1 MKTFNIRMLV
11 ILFVILIIL
20 LALSVYIKPL
30 LELYTSEI
38 NVDIDGETYTGTVR
52 RGEQY
57 EIDIDGTTHTG
68 FIDTS
73 NNSGRQPPIVNQNF
87 VVTGQSGR
95 ALNDIYMPGTTGSSG
110 GQHTSPLDF
119 LSTFFPTT
127 GMYTAGTNVPD
138 NAGGLLPN
146 ADDASQ
152 TTFGIPEAEESQLGT
167 LGVDYNK
174 CMEGDHVLDLEGGV
188 EPIGTFFY
196 IRDYGNGLSSC
207 AEQVAPCAQFNNQA
221 TGLGNEERCTSFASR
236 SGRKLC
242 NFTPAVTR
250 TVTAADG
257 TTSQVVDTPSNCS
270 AIPGLNPT
278 YMVDA
283 PVPSSTD
290 DTTSGSASEQP
301 VSDEYLAGTGT
312 NSSSMYTQ

>member
-1 MKTFNIRMLV
+1 MKTFNIKMLV

-38 NVDIDGETYTGTVR
+38 NVDIDGETYTGTIR

-73 NNSGRQPPIVNQNF
+73 NNSGGKPPIVNQNF
-87 VVTGQSGR
+87 VVTGQSGH

-110 GQHTSPLDF
+110 GQYTSPLDF
-119 LSTFFPTT
+119 LSTFYPTT
-127 GMYTAGTNVPD
+127 GMYTDTTVPD
-138 NAGGLLPN
+138 NAGGLLPTSN
-146 ADDASQ
+146 DASQ
-152 TTFGIPEAEESQLGT
+152 TSFGIPEAEESQLGT

-174 CMEGDHVLDLEGGV
+174 CMEGDHVPALQGED
-188 EPIGTFFY
+188 EPIGTYYY

-207 AEQVAPCAQFNNQA
+207 AEQVAPCAQFNEPT
-221 TGLGNEERCTSFASR
+221 TGLGNEDRCTGFASR
-236 SGRKLC
+236 AGRQLC
-242 NFTPAVTR
+242 SFTPATQN

-257 TTSQVVDTPSNCS
+257 STSQVVDVSSNCAPIS
-270 AIPGLNPT
+270 GLSPT

-283 PVPSSTD
+283 PAPATAGDSADTAGST
-290 DTTSGSASEQP
+290 TA
-301 VSDEYLAGTGT
+301 
-312 NSSSMYTQ
+312 

>member
-1 MKTFNIRMLV
+1 MKTFNIKMLV

-110 GQHTSPLDF
+110 GQYTSPLDF
-119 LSTFFPTT
+119 LSNFYPTT
-127 GMYTAGTNVPD
+127 GMYTDTTVPD
-138 NAGGLLPN
+138 NAGGLLPTSN
-146 ADDASQ
+146 DASQ
-152 TTFGIPEAEESQLGT
+152 TSFGIPQAEESQLGT

-174 CMEGDHVLDLEGGV
+174 CMEGDHVPALQGQD
-188 EPIGTFFY
+188 EPIGTYYY
-196 IRDYGNGLSSC
+196 IRDNGNGLPSC
-207 AEQVAPCAQFNNQA
+207 AEQVAPCAQFNEPT
-221 TGLGNEERCTSFASR
+221 TGLGNQERCTGFASR
-236 SGRKLC
+236 AGRQLC
-242 NFTPAVTR
+242 SFTPATQN

-257 TTSQVVDTPSNCS
+257 TTSQVVDVSSNC
-270 AIPGLNPT
+270 APITGLSPT

-283 PVPSSTD
+283 PAPATAGDSA
-290 DTTSGSASEQP
+290 SGSASADT
-301 VSDEYLAGTGT
+301 SGST
-312 NSSSMYTQ
+312 NV